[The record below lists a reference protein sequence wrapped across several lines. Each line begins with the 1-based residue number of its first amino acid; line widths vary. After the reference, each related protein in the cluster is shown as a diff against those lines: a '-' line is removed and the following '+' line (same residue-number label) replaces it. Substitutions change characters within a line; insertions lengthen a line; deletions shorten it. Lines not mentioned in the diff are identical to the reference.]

1 MEMETAAIYGLGRL
15 LGHHCLALNAVV
27 ANRVSQ
33 TFSQNVQGAV
43 EKLIQ
48 RFLQTFADDL

>member
-15 LGHHCLALNAVV
+15 LGHQCLALNAVV

-33 TFSQNVQGAV
+33 TFSEYINAAV

-48 RFLQTFADDL
+48 HFLRTFAEAL

>member
-15 LGHHCLALNAVV
+15 LGHQCLALNAVV

-33 TFSQNVQGAV
+33 TFSENINAAV

-48 RFLQTFADDL
+48 HFLRTFAEAL

>member
-15 LGHHCLALNAVV
+15 LGHQCLALNAVV

-33 TFSQNVQGAV
+33 TFSENINAAV

-48 RFLQTFADDL
+48 HFLRTFAEEL